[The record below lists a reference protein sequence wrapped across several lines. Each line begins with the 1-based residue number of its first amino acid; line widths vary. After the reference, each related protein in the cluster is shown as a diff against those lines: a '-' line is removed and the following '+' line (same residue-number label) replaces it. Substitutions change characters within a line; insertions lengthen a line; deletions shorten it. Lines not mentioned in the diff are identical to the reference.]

1 MRNST
6 ENENELITLKHE
18 NKLLRQRCD
27 RLKETQNALEKG
39 ISEGNLKQLQAEM
52 QCMEFEQIFWAIN
65 DALWVLDDNG
75 IVVRANEA
83 MLELLD
89 QPLNKVIGRKGQD
102 LSKRQVYSDKSCQ
115 IKIDGLTK
123 KQEYDIEIN
132 GKNQQQEYYIL
143 TVASLTTIVG
153 SAGVV
158 CQFKNITERRQA
170 RKKLLELN
178 ETLKQM
184 ALIDGLTQIANQRQF
199 DESIK
204 KEWRRLALSK
214 EPISLLLAVID
225 FFKKYNDYYG
235 HQAGD
240 DCLRQVGK
248 ALARAALRPADLVAR
263 YGGEEFVLLLPESN
277 LEGALRVGQR
287 VVDSIKQLGIEHAT
301 SDVAPTVTI
310 SLGAA
315 TLIPT
320 HNNAP
325 AELIELA
332 DQALYRSKETGR
344 NRITAV

>member
-102 LSKRQVYSDKSCQ
+102 LSKRQVYSHKSCQ

-132 GKNQQQEYYIL
+132 GKNQ
-143 TVASLTTIVG
+143 
-153 SAGVV
+153 
-158 CQFKNITERRQA
+158 
-170 RKKLLELN
+170 
-178 ETLKQM
+178 
-184 ALIDGLTQIANQRQF
+184 
-199 DESIK
+199 
-204 KEWRRLALSK
+204 
-214 EPISLLLAVID
+214 
-225 FFKKYNDYYG
+225 
-235 HQAGD
+235 H
-240 DCLRQVGK
+240 
-248 ALARAALRPADLVAR
+248 
-263 YGGEEFVLLLPESN
+263 
-277 LEGALRVGQR
+277 
-287 VVDSIKQLGIEHAT
+287 
-301 SDVAPTVTI
+301 
-310 SLGAA
+310 
-315 TLIPT
+315 
-320 HNNAP
+320 
-325 AELIELA
+325 
-332 DQALYRSKETGR
+332 
-344 NRITAV
+344 